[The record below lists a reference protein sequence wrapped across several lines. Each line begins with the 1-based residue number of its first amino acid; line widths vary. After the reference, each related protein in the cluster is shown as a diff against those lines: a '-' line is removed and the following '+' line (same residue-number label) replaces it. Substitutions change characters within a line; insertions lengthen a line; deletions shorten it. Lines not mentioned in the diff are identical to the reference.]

1 MIIIVGLGNPGKQYK
16 NTRHNLGFLA
26 LDFFARKYRFP
37 KFKMKRSCLAEITT
51 KKIEGKEIVL
61 MKPQTFMN
69 LSGKAVKL
77 FSKKYKINPDHFW
90 IVHDDL
96 AIPFEKI
103 KISFGKG
110 AAGHKGIQSILEEFN
125 QNNFLRFRIG
135 IKPEGVL
142 ISGFKK
148 DVFVLKNF
156 EKKEGAAIKKIIKKT
171 VEAIELTIKKGKE
184 KAMNF
189 YNKD

>member
-1 MIIIVGLGNPGKQYK
+1 MIVIVGLGNPGKKYK
-16 NTRHNLGFLA
+16 NTRHNLGFLV

-37 KFKMKRSCLAEITT
+37 KFKLKRSCLAEITT

-61 MKPQTFMN
+61 LKPQTFMN

-77 FSKKYKINPDHFW
+77 FSEKYKISPDHFW

-96 AIPFEKI
+96 AIPFGKI

-142 ISGFKK
+142 NSDFKK

-156 EKKEGAAIKKIIKKT
+156 EKKRERLLKK
-171 VEAIELTIKKGKE
+171 
-184 KAMNF
+184 
-189 YNKD
+189 